1 VLLLRG
7 EVVASRGAAANV
19 ETQFRVSVANL
30 IIPDVQPPRWLEIEE
45 RELRR
50 MTLRVPAEVHEAL
63 KTLGQALGISLNQMA
78 CQALHEYLQRNG
90 RWEAVEEWLLRTG
103 ERYRADV
110 EAIRAELGYG
120 QPWPAARKAAAA
132 DPGSS
137 S

>member
-1 VLLLRG
+1 MS
-7 EVVASRGAAANV
+7 EAD
-19 ETQFRVSVANL
+19 L
-30 IIPDVQPPRWLEIEE
+30 IIPIVQSPRWLEIEE

-50 MTLRVPAEVHEAL
+50 MTLRVPTEVHEAL

-78 CQALHEYLQRNG
+78 CQALHEYLMRNG

-110 EAIRAELGYG
+110 EAIRAELAYG

-132 DPGSS
+132 DAVVGP
-137 S
+137 